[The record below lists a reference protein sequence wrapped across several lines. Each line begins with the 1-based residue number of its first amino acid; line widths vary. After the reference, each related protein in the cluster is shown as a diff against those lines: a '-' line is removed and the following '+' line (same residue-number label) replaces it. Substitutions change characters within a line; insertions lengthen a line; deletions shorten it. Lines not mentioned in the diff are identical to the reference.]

1 MVYRNTQYPD
11 YLMHY
16 GVKGMKWGIR
26 RTAAQLGHV
35 VSSGARRV
43 KSAVQTASQK
53 RKAKKQTKQDA
64 KDEETRKIAEANV
77 NARKEAILKSRSA
90 KQLYENA
97 DLFTTQE
104 LQSAY
109 NRLVLERNIA
119 SLTPQE
125 KSKGQKLVDAYIN
138 NGEKVA
144 KVLGT
149 TNKMITNAKRF
160 KDLVSG
166 TDTTNK
172 SKKSGGDKKDD
183 NSSSNNSKKKKR
195 GETTIGSEA
204 RNVAQEAAR
213 DFARDFSDLGKE
225 WFNEQKL
232 LPGR

>member
-35 VSSGARRV
+35 VSSGAKRV
-43 KSAVQTASQK
+43 KSVVQTTSQK
-53 RKAKKQTKQDA
+53 RKAKKQAKQDA

-160 KDLVSG
+160 KDLVGG
-166 TDTTNK
+166 TDTANK
-172 SKKSGGDKKDD
+172 SKKSGGDKKED

>member
-35 VSSGARRV
+35 VSSGAKRV
-43 KSAVQTASQK
+43 KSAAQTASQK
-53 RKAKKQTKQDA
+53 RKAKKQAKQDA

-160 KDLVSG
+160 KDLVGG
-166 TDTTNK
+166 TDTANK
-172 SKKSGGDKKDD
+172 NKKSGGDKKED

>member
-53 RKAKKQTKQDA
+53 RKAKKQAKQDA
-64 KDEETRKIAEANV
+64 KDEETRKIAEDNL

-166 TDTTNK
+166 TDTANK
-172 SKKSGGDKKDD
+172 SKKSGNDKKDD